1 MVHDLRRCPGWMAEV
16 EGSRAGEDTEDMVVE
31 EEGIGVLEGTGV
43 VEVDTRDL
51 VGIEVEVDT
60 GGWAVIEAEVD
71 MNGVEV
77 VMGGVVDSIE
87 ADIEDS
93 REGFKPG
100 RLKFVEVRRILAPC
114 LMLRC
119 PNNCVLKVSFVLR
132 ASTNY
137 SSLTVIFE
145 ICAFI

>member
-1 MVHDLRRCPGWMAEV
+1 MVHDLRRCPGWMAEM

-31 EEGIGVLEGTGV
+31 EEGGTGVLEGTG
-43 VEVDTRDL
+43 VDTRDL

-60 GGWAVIEAEVD
+60 GGRAGIEAEVD

-87 ADIEDS
+87 ADIEDF

-100 RLKFVEVRRILAPC
+100 RLRFVAVRCILAPC

-119 PNNCVLKVSFVLR
+119 PNNC
-132 ASTNY
+132 
-137 SSLTVIFE
+137 
-145 ICAFI
+145 